1 MQDNIQKTILKVTGM
16 HCASCAAVIENALK
30 GKSGVS
36 SANVNFASEKLY
48 LEFNPIEMSIARI
61 QKLLADLGYKTA
73 ENAQETEEQAKSEK
87 KEEIKKLKMR
97 FGGALAI
104 GLPLIYMVMGEM
116 IGLPMPM
123 IFESYGLIIQ
133 LVLSTAVILA
143 CFDIWKSGFK
153 NLIRLRPNMDS
164 LIFIGTATAYFYS
177 VVVSAFSFFGQ
188 EPEMGNVYFES
199 AVFILIF
206 IALGKYLEAVTKG
219 KTGEAIK
226 KLMGLQPKEA
236 TVIKNGQEIK
246 IPISEVQVDD
256 IVVVKPGEKIPV
268 DGIIVDGYS
277 GVDEKAITGESIPV
291 EKKKGDEVI
300 GATINKT
307 GVLKFRASRI
317 GKDTMLA
324 QIIKIVEEAMGSKSP
339 IQLLADKVSF
349 YFVPTVLSI
358 AVLSSAVWLILG
370 QPFAF
375 ALTVFVAVL
384 IIACPCALG
393 LATPTAVMMGTG
405 LAAQNG
411 ILIKSSKA
419 LEIAKDVNMIAFD
432 KTGTLTKGEPTVTDI
447 VQINGLASD
456 KVLQIAASVEKNSEH
471 PLAQAIVQNADENN
485 IKLFNV
491 KNFQTV
497 PGKGVTASLKNKNI
511 FLGTRSFV
519 QEQGIDPRPIEEKMI
534 SLENQGKT
542 AMILAQDREIVG
554 VIAVADTLK
563 EYSKEA
569 VQMLHKMGK
578 KVAIITGDNKR
589 VGQAISKQLGID
601 EVVAE
606 VLPQEKSNEIQKFQK
621 ENYIV
626 AMVGDGIN
634 DAPALAQAD
643 LGIALGSGTDVAMET
658 GEIVLIK
665 NDLRDVIKSIALS
678 KYTLKKIKQN
688 LFWAFFY
695 NIIGIPIAAGALY
708 SLTGWF
714 LNPSI
719 AAAAMAFSSI
729 SVLLNSLSM
738 KRYKGR

>member
-1 MQDNIQKTILKVTGM
+1 M
-16 HCASCAAVIENALK
+16 
-30 GKSGVS
+30 
-36 SANVNFASEKLY
+36 
-48 LEFNPIEMSIARI
+48 
-61 QKLLADLGYKTA
+61 
-73 ENAQETEEQAKSEK
+73 
-87 KEEIKKLKMR
+87 
-97 FGGALAI
+97 
-104 GLPLIYMVMGEM
+104 
-116 IGLPMPM
+116 
-123 IFESYGLIIQ
+123 
-133 LVLSTAVILA
+133 
-143 CFDIWKSGFK
+143 
-153 NLIRLRPNMDS
+153 
-164 LIFIGTATAYFYS
+164 
-177 VVVSAFSFFGQ
+177 
-188 EPEMGNVYFES
+188 
-199 AVFILIF
+199 
-206 IALGKYLEAVTKG
+206 
-219 KTGEAIK
+219 
-226 KLMGLQPKEA
+226 
-236 TVIKNGQEIK
+236 
-246 IPISEVQVDD
+246 
-256 IVVVKPGEKIPV
+256 
-268 DGIIVDGYS
+268 
-277 GVDEKAITGESIPV
+277 
-291 EKKKGDEVI
+291 
-300 GATINKT
+300 
-307 GVLKFRASRI
+307 
-317 GKDTMLA
+317 
-324 QIIKIVEEAMGSKSP
+324 
-339 IQLLADKVSF
+339 
-349 YFVPTVLSI
+349 
-358 AVLSSAVWLILG
+358 
-370 QPFAF
+370 
-375 ALTVFVAVL
+375 
-384 IIACPCALG
+384 
-393 LATPTAVMMGTG
+393 
-405 LAAQNG
+405 
-411 ILIKSSKA
+411 
-419 LEIAKDVNMIAFD
+419 
-432 KTGTLTKGEPTVTDI
+432 
-447 VQINGLASD
+447 
-456 KVLQIAASVEKNSEH
+456 
-471 PLAQAIVQNADENN
+471 
-485 IKLFNV
+485 
-491 KNFQTV
+491 
-497 PGKGVTASLKNKNI
+497 
-511 FLGTRSFV
+511 

-606 VLPQEKSNEIQKFQK
+606 VLPQEKSNEIQKLQK